1 MTTEAAAACRS
12 ASTSETRQAPR
23 GHDSRSEPVVVLLH
37 GSAGAGAMWQPFER
51 FLCEGALAPDLIG
64 YGSAPGWEG
73 SDTFTLR
80 SEVSHLAGVLPPTH
94 VPLHLVG
101 YSYGGAVAVEMALT
115 DLWPIKSLTLIEP
128 VLFAALRYAG
138 DHRALGRFGEV
149 RTQFVERLERGDVA
163 GALHGFIDFWT
174 GAGAWEAMSDAAR
187 QQLVSQ
193 AAKIRLDWESSFA
206 ADPGPDA
213 LRRLSAK
220 TLLVRGNNSPWPMMS
235 LVDGFHEIMPSSA
248 KHVVQGAGHLLPMT
262 HPEDVAGL
270 VCAHSC
276 AEREDTTC

>member
-1 MTTEAAAACRS
+1 MTTEAAVACGS
-12 ASTSETRQAPR
+12 ASTFEIQQVPR
-23 GHDSRSEPVVVLLH
+23 GHDSQGDPVVVLLH
-37 GSAGAGAMWQPFER
+37 GSAGAGAMWQSFEQH
-51 FLCEGALAPDLIG
+51 FCEGALAPDLIG

-73 SDTFTLR
+73 SDSFTLR
-80 SEVSHLAGVLPPTH
+80 TEVSRLADVLPAAN

-138 DHRALGRFGEV
+138 AHRALDRFGEV
-149 RTQFVERLERGDVA
+149 RTQFVDRLERGDVT

-187 QQLVSQ
+187 EQLVNQ

-206 ADPGPDA
+206 ADPGRDA
-213 LRRLSAK
+213 LRRLAAK
-220 TLLVRGNNSPWPMMS
+220 TLLVRGDNSPWPMMS
-235 LVDGFHEIMPSSA
+235 LVDGLHEIMPSSA
-248 KHVVQGAGHLLPMT
+248 KRVVQGAGHLLPMT
-262 HPEDVAGL
+262 HPKQLAGL

-276 AEREDTTC
+276 ADPVRR